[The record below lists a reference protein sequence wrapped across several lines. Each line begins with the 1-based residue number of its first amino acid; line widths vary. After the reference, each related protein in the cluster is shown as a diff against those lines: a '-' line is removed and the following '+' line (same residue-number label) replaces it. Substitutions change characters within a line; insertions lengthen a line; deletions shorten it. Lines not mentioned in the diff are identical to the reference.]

1 MYFNADY
8 IREQMMNVVDREKHK
23 IELVLTDL
31 SSSTYADVAGSKLL
45 LQLCHN
51 LKKKEILFRI
61 VEVRSGVR
69 DLLRKQGME
78 DITGPVSR
86 ITTIQHLVDEF

>member
-1 MYFNADY
+1 MQMLRGQSCYFN
-8 IREQMMNVVDREKHK
+8 
-23 IELVLTDL
+23 
-31 SSSTYADVAGSKLL
+31 YAITW
-45 LQLCHN
+45 
-51 LKKKEILFRI
+51 KKKEILFRI